1 VQNLPLFRLRACASL
16 LLAGAVLGTVACG
29 GDTKPPEEA
38 PLSLMAEKG
47 LTLAP
52 FNLDV
57 TGLSNAEKE
66 RIGLGSYYLNALV
79 LCNDCHQKP
88 NPNGPPEYLGGG
100 TQFAIGPTGEKVY
113 SRNLT
118 PHPETGLK
126 LTEAQFIEAIR
137 TGKDFKAAEQGDNE
151 QLIVMPWPV
160 YRWMTEEDLK
170 SIYAY
175 LKKVPPV
182 NNRVDADIKGAAAA
196 AKPVPFPTSYVD
208 GEVARPLPAESASGV
223 LNTERG
229 LAIQPFADPPALGSM
244 NSSDRSLYAR
254 GSYLVNAVGD
264 CTGCHTNPLRTA
276 DFKLP
281 TDKWLGGGQIFPVP
295 PGLDAVLKGR
305 RTLTANLMGAT
316 NGAFSRFMSYE
327 DFRKVIYEG
336 KVTHNGVTRDL
347 AFPMVFTAEG
357 LRKGNEDDIK
367 AIYTYLKAQVRLTG
381 AGDKKIQEPARWCAA
396 DTDCKASAGETCD
409 PTTKEC
415 VGAACTSDASCD
427 ACQTCSTT
435 TSKCVAPT
443 ASSTCAMSGY

>member
-1 VQNLPLFRLRACASL
+1 VQNHPLISL
-16 LLAGAVLGTVACG
+16 FLAGAVLGTVACG
-29 GDTKPPEEA
+29 GDKPIEEA

-47 LTLAP
+47 LSIAP

-66 RIGLGSYYLNALV
+66 RIGLGSYYLNGMV
-79 LCNDCHQKP
+79 LCNDCHMQP
-88 NPNGPPEYLGGG
+88 NPSGPPGYMGGG
-100 TQFAIGPTGEKVY
+100 TPFQIGPDARVY

-118 PHPETGLK
+118 PDPDTGLK

-137 TGKDFKAAEQGDNE
+137 TGKDFKAAAEGADE

-160 YRWMTEEDLK
+160 YRWMTDEDLK

-175 LKKVPPV
+175 LKKIPPIRNPV
-182 NNRVDADIKGAAAA
+182 SPDIKGAAAQ
-196 AKPVPFPTSYVD
+196 AKPVPFPSSFVD
-208 GEVARPLPAESASGV
+208 GEVVRPLPAENASGV
-223 LNTERG
+223 LNMDRG
-229 LAIQPFADPPALGSM
+229 MAIQTYADPPALASM
-244 NSSDRSLYAR
+244 TSSDRALYAR

-264 CTGCHTNPLRTA
+264 CTGCHTNPLRTQ

-281 TDKWLGGGQIFPVP
+281 LDKWLTGGQIFPVP
-295 PGLDAVLKGR
+295 PGLDALFKGR

-336 KVTHNGVTRDL
+336 KVTRNGVTRDL
-347 AFPMVFTAEG
+347 AFPMNLTAEG
-357 LRKGNEDDIK
+357 LRKVTEDDLK

-381 AGDKKIQEPARWCAA
+381 AGDKKIQEPARWCATDA
-396 DTDCKASAGETCD
+396 DCRASAGETCD
-409 PTTKEC
+409 ATTKEC

-427 ACQTCSTT
+427 ACQTCGAE
-435 TSKCVAPT
+435 SKCVAP
-443 ASSTCAMSGY
+443 AANSVCAVMGY